1 LQRVNRWVDEHEAL
15 TGNAANNVALEA
27 MLDAAGEAIEGRAV
41 EIASYVVGNG
51 LALGRSSGQL
61 LERVVADKANWPLIE
76 SWAKDSS
83 PAVRNAASIAA
94 YHAPDALAKS
104 VLTHLL
110 GDADPAVAGRAFHV
124 LLYGAERGPLGWRFQ
139 AAIESI
145 SNLDEPLAALDQL
158 LSIIRYRDHG
168 PAKLTASQKQA
179 VRDVVLASAKRDSL
193 PSRQQLLMTLEELEQ
208 HKIDVAFDWV
218 RARLAYLKSGKS
230 NVWFQPLPDEIAQL
244 IIPRRRTADGKR
256 LLGELLDEVEKE
268 STKGAY
274 RMAVDTAVEWLG
286 RDAAEVT
293 KKVGEWI
300 TGTPRLRDLAVSFV
314 ISSDWRVYTK
324 RVKIVLDARPNDN
337 ALARSLVG
345 PRFPRSWI
353 GNMSQYYRGEVD
365 RYRQWTHS
373 RDPRLRRLGLEAVA
387 AFEELAAQEEASEQR
402 MRDGFG

>member
-1 LQRVNRWVDEHEAL
+1 
-15 TGNAANNVALEA
+15 
-27 MLDAAGEAIEGRAV
+27 
-41 EIASYVVGNG
+41 
-51 LALGRSSGQL
+51 
-61 LERVVADKANWPLIE
+61 
-76 SWAKDSS
+76 
-83 PAVRNAASIAA
+83 
-94 YHAPDALAKS
+94 
-104 VLTHLL
+104 
-110 GDADPAVAGRAFHV
+110 
-124 LLYGAERGPLGWRFQ
+124 
-139 AAIESI
+139 
-145 SNLDEPLAALDQL
+145 
-158 LSIIRYRDHG
+158 
-168 PAKLTASQKQA
+168 
-179 VRDVVLASAKRDSL
+179 
-193 PSRQQLLMTLEELEQ
+193 
-208 HKIDVAFDWV
+208 
-218 RARLAYLKSGKS
+218 
-230 NVWFQPLPDEIAQL
+230 LPDEIAQL

-365 RYRQWTHS
+365 RYRQWTRS
-373 RDPRLRRLGLEAVA
+373 RDPRLRQLGLEAVA